1 MKFFWP
7 PILGWISKAHIDR
20 NNVSLTHPEGI
31 HWISVS
37 FCRVGS
43 LHQGWR
49 WTSWPKLQ
57 DGELATIPG
66 GGKVNLNTWIL
77 RTKINI
83 HFQSESR
90 ASYEYGLSVVVTI
103 LRRNSSSR
111 IPALSVL
118 TYHIHLT
125 YVLKSVP
132 SALLFPTNRIF
143 LKA

>member
-49 WTSWPKLQ
+49 WTTWPKLQ

-66 GGKVNLNTWIL
+66 GGKVNLYTWIL

-90 ASYEYGLSVVVTI
+90 AWYEYRLSVVVTI
-103 LRRNSSSR
+103 LRQNSSSR

-118 TYHIHLT
+118 TYHIHSHLHFEEC
-125 YVLKSVP
+125 P
-132 SALLFPTNRIF
+132 FCIALPH
-143 LKA
+143 